1 MRERDAAIV
10 TIAVISRSLVRDH
23 VTVMINDGAS
33 RLMTKDKTYSIIVA
47 LVPSLAAR
55 LTSLMRD
62 EKSFIVDIGASE
74 IIEMS
79 IDEKMKKVEVI
90 EKIRSEMRVTSP
102 SVKTEADRQRYES
115 SGSVRDLYGASRSF
129 KAQDDVIARAAK
141 IGGYDPSSQI
151 KSGSSIRPK
160 KR

>member
-1 MRERDAAIV
+1 MIERDAAIV
-10 TIAVISRSLVRDH
+10 TIAVIDRALTRDH
-23 VTVMINDGAS
+23 VTVMINDGAA
-33 RLMTKDKTYSIIVA
+33 RLMTKDKTYAIIVA

-74 IIEMS
+74 AIEMK
-79 IDEKMKKVEVI
+79 IDEKMKRAEVV

-102 SVKTEADRQRYES
+102 SVKTEAERQRYES
-115 SGSVRDLYGASRSF
+115 GGSVRELYGASRSF
-129 KAQDDVIARAAK
+129 KAQDDMLARAAR
-141 IGGYDPSSQI
+141 IGGYDPSSRL
-151 KSGSSIRPK
+151 KNGSSIRPK